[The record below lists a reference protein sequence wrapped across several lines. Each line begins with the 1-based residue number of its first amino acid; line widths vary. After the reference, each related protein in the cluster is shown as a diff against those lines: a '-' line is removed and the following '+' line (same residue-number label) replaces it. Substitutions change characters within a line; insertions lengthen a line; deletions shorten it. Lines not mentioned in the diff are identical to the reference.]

1 MKKIAVF
8 ASGSGSNLQNLIDAC
23 ESGEVQGKISL
34 VISSNISAY
43 ALERAKNHNI
53 KSAVFSKNDY
63 QTLEEMY
70 ADIIKLL
77 KKESIDLI
85 LLAGYMLILTGNIV
99 SEYKNKIMNVHPSL
113 IPAFCGK
120 GYYGL
125 KVHEA
130 VISAGEKITGA
141 TVHFVD
147 EGADTGPIIL
157 QESLIVKPD
166 DTPETLQKRV
176 LAIEHKIY
184 RKAVKLFCEDKLKV
198 IGKTVKIKE
207 L

>member
-23 ESGEVQGKISL
+23 EKKETNGKIEL
-34 VISSNISAY
+34 VISSNKNAFS
-43 ALERAKNHNI
+43 LKRAKTHNI
-53 KSAVFSKNDY
+53 PAFIFEKKDY
-63 QTLEEMY
+63 NNLEEMH
-70 ADIIKLL
+70 DKIIELL
-77 KKESIDLI
+77 EKYKIDLI
-85 LLAGYMLILTGNIV
+85 CLAGYMFILSKNIV
-99 SEYKNKIMNVHPSL
+99 EKYSGKIINVHPSL

-130 VISAGEKITGA
+130 VINYGVKITGA

-147 EGADTGPIIL
+147 EGADTGAIIL
-157 QESLIVKPD
+157 QECLTVNPD

-176 LAIEHKIY
+176 LEIEHRIY
-184 RKAVKLFCEDKLKV
+184 KKAVQLFCNGKLKIV
-198 IGKTVKIKE
+198 GRKVE
-207 L
+207 VLN